1 MSERELNLAICKEIE
16 QVAVKTWE
24 RVKENMEEGSY
35 TANQVNDEHERFGNL
50 DMEMATV
57 EVGTFRCEF
66 PICESFRLL
75 HQFYRLCSVKD
86 KERVHFTYMQE
97 KQVLLDAE
105 VTIEKQHK
113 PLEKMVDND
122 NFREIMR
129 MPYLDVKRQ
138 LIVSSDG
145 HVLGAFCADIHVN
158 KGEAEGVSLPLK
170 MVSKPGTYHVTAYA
184 DGSCQAVCGVVT
196 YSSKLE
202 NVQRYPGYIGVLDD
216 TKLIKE
222 RHYRLTKE
230 GVSQLAKFIK
240 SLSRIPG
247 NGDYFGGKR
256 SHRLRYYARRD
267 EQVVHVQFKDE
278 DYQNELTCELPL
290 AEPCQSDLHIML
302 MAELT
307 MRFISSWN
315 GSFWYQGPTRSVMFD
330 TDTGDTIIQMP
341 LMDEHPLFVTK
352 DNASGTEKWS
362 ERYETKAKRKSEPTR
377 TKREKQEPIFNF
389 MTFYTIDQLASG
401 TYEVRGEKR
410 EQLDRDIRLM
420 GRYLME
426 HPDLFRK
433 CQEYFNK
440 KFGQGEEARKRFPL
454 QDEELWNALYS
465 SLLMNNVELEEIRK
479 LYDEPSGASAE
490 APKQD
495 AEAPKQEAE
504 AQKQEEVQSAAEE
517 DEPQPELC
525 IERTREVIG
534 RKFYPLLIVSQG
546 DTQICVAGNA
556 LYRAIA
562 GKDGT
567 IAPQY
572 MELFNSVDAFVTDQL
587 LLDDPLDEQAICQEV
602 EEFFNMVEE
611 VERMTTISI

>member
-1 MSERELNLAICKEIE
+1 MQIHGDIKMTDRELNLAICKEIE

-24 RVKENMEEGSY
+24 RVKEKMEEGSY
-35 TANQVNDEHERFGNL
+35 TANQVNDEQERFGNL

-86 KERVHFTYMQE
+86 KERVRFTYMKKKE
-97 KQVLLDAE
+97 VLLDAE

-129 MPYLDVKRQ
+129 MPYLDVKHK

-145 HVLGAFCADIHVN
+145 HVLGAFRADIHVN
-158 KGEAEGVSLPLK
+158 KGDAEGASLPLK

-184 DGSCQAVCGVVT
+184 DGSCQAVCGGVT
-196 YSSKLE
+196 YSGKLE
-202 NVQRYPGYIGVLDD
+202 NVQRYPNYIGVLDD
-216 TKLIKE
+216 AMLIKE

-247 NGDYFGGKR
+247 NGDYFGSKR

-341 LMDEHPLFVTK
+341 LMDEHPMFVTK
-352 DNASGTEKWS
+352 DNAIGTEKWS
-362 ERYETKAKRKSEPTR
+362 ERYETKVKRKSEPTR
-377 TKREKQEPIFNF
+377 TKREKPEQTFNF

-410 EQLDRDIRLM
+410 ELLDRDIRLM

-433 CQEYFNK
+433 SQEYFNK
-440 KFGQGEEARKRFPL
+440 TFGQGEVARKLFPL
-454 QDEELWNALYS
+454 PMD
-465 SLLMNNVELEEIRK
+465 K
-479 LYDEPSGASAE
+479 LYTAIKEALEHCGADVNAILQKKE
-490 APKQD
+490 AKPVPK
-495 AEAPKQEAE
+495 P
-504 AQKQEEVQSAAEE
+504 VP
-517 DEPQPELC
+517 EPQPDPEPEPQPND
-525 IERTREVIG
+525 ITITRTSEVVG
-534 RKFYPLLIVSQG
+534 SKFYPLLIVNTEG
-546 DTQICVAGNA
+546 ETFRVAGNSM
-556 LYRAIA
+556 YNAIA
-562 GKDGT
+562 SADGT
-567 IAPQY
+567 ITEENQR
-572 MELFNSVDAFVTDQL
+572 LFDSIDAFITDSL
-587 LLDDPLDEQAICQEV
+587 ITKDNLNEEAIFNEMA
-602 EEFFNMVEE
+602 EFFQMVDEATQL
-611 VERMTTISI
+611 VN